1 MKIVVI
7 GGTGL
12 IGGKVVSNLRKK
24 GHEVV
29 AASPNTGVNTIT
41 GEGLAQAVAGAEV
54 VVDLANA
61 SRAVAAV
68 LDELEI
74 EQTTNQSPHWLSL
87 TCA

>member
-1 MKIVVI
+1 MFDHV
-7 GGTGL
+7 T
-12 IGGKVVSNLRKK
+12 LR
-24 GHEVV
+24 
-29 AASPNTGVNTIT
+29 
-41 GEGLAQAVAGAEV
+41 